1 MESFAFYFIVIS
13 NLDFS
18 EYLSGNYRYMS
29 FRRADQFAK
38 LKDSYD
44 LCIIGGGATGAG
56 VALDATLRGYSV
68 LLIEKGD
75 FACQTSSKSTKLVHG
90 GVRYLEQAVR
100 NLDWQ
105 QFKMVY
111 KALHERKIILQN
123 APHLAHPLALLTPCY
138 SWWDRLYYRIGMWLY
153 DKIAGSTNLEDSR
166 GLGVNQIKKEVPGLE
181 TNRIKGGILYY
192 DGQLNDARYA
202 LSILQEA
209 ERLGATVINYCE
221 LTSFFCSPKS
231 LKIKHVH
238 FKDLL
243 GDLEHSASVRAV
255 VNATGPYT
263 DAIRKMANPKLGSR
277 MKVSRGAHIVLPK
290 SFWPSE
296 TALLIP
302 KTDDGRV
309 VFLIPWR
316 GYVLVGTTDDPD
328 VISDRPEILESEKI
342 YLLEYFNRFAK
353 QKASMADI
361 SSHFVGQR
369 PLLQVQLNDALQSD
383 TKSLVR
389 DHEVEVDQRSKLV
402 SIMGGK
408 WTTYRVMA
416 SDTMDVVETEVF
428 HVKKSVCQT
437 QHHAL
442 GISASVDFSKE
453 VLEGI
458 MSTQTQQHLMETYGG
473 QARYVWEFCQGES
486 GGIQLLDDELPYL
499 QGEIGYLKE
508 FEMAT
513 SWEDVLHRRWG
524 IGLRDEAMASRLEGI
539 KKEAF
544 ASLD

>member
-1 MESFAFYFIVIS
+1 
-13 NLDFS
+13 
-18 EYLSGNYRYMS
+18 MS

-138 SWWDRLYYRIGMWLY
+138 SWWDRVYYRIGMWLY

-166 GLGVNQIKKEVPGLE
+166 GLGLNQIKKEVPGLE

-192 DGQLNDARYA
+192 DGQLDDARYA

-221 LTSFFCSPKS
+221 LTSFFLSPKS
-231 LKIKHVH
+231 LKIKQVY

-243 GDLEHSASVRAV
+243 GKLEHAVAVRAV

-296 TALLIP
+296 MALLIP

-316 GYVLVGTTDDPD
+316 GFVLVGTTDDPD
-328 VISDRPEILESEKI
+328 VISDQPEILEEEKI

-353 QKASMADI
+353 QKASMSDI

-369 PLLQVQLNDALQSD
+369 PLLQVQLNDALQTD

-442 GISASVDFSKE
+442 GISDSVNFVQE
-453 VLEGI
+453 VHTGA
-458 MSTQTQQHLMETYGG
+458 MSADTEKHLKETYGG
-473 QARYVWEFCQGES
+473 QARFVWEFCQKEAD
-486 GGIQLLDDELPYL
+486 GIQLLDSKLPYL
-499 QGEIGYLKE
+499 LGEIQYLKE

-513 SWEDVLHRRWG
+513 SWDDVLKRRWG
-524 IGLRDEAMASRLEGI
+524 IALRDEGMASRLKAI

-544 ASLD
+544 ASYN